1 MSTNCKILS
10 TNFFIV
16 TRWRGSS
23 CIKYLACAIV
33 CWFLSAL
40 QRNSV
45 VFGRNPSSMQSSPKK
60 CLNCGTQL
68 EPDHAF
74 CPSCGQATRNHRLSF
89 WQVINDILV
98 NFFAL
103 DSKVSK
109 TLWPLISSPGKIT
122 ESYNSGQ
129 IARYVPPMRMY
140 LTVSILFFFIQSLNN
155 DTFNNVEIAPTVNT
169 TTPVDSLANDLK
181 REFGEAENPGLAG
194 VDTSYTIS
202 LNNSFGKLG
211 KMVDYAKTAKDKS
224 TKKALEVLKL
234 EDTQWNRWL
243 YREASKIANLNRAEF
258 TEYVKG
264 KIPLWLFLFLPVLAW
279 VIKLA
284 YIRHDLYYFEHLI
297 FVYHVQTFLFIL
309 LTLTLLAEFAFGIDF
324 GVLVFFGFIVY
335 VLLAMK
341 RVYLQS
347 WRKTLFKFFVINMG
361 IAVSFF
367 CFMLVALFLGF
378 IFYS

>member
-1 MSTNCKILS
+1 M
-10 TNFFIV
+10 
-16 TRWRGSS
+16 
-23 CIKYLACAIV
+23 
-33 CWFLSAL
+33 
-40 QRNSV
+40 
-45 VFGRNPSSMQSSPKK
+45 
-60 CLNCGTQL
+60 NCGTPL
-68 EPDHAF
+68 EADHAF
-74 CPSCGQATRNHRLSF
+74 CPSCGQTTKNHRLSF

-103 DSKVSK
+103 DSKVAK

-140 LTVSILFFFIQSLNN
+140 LTVSILFFFIQSLSN
-155 DTFNNVEIAPTVNT
+155 DTFDNVNITPTVE
-169 TTPVDSLANDLK
+169 TPTPIDSVANDLQ
-181 REFGEAENPGLAG
+181 REFGKEENPGLAG
-194 VDTSYTIS
+194 VEVTDTIS
-202 LNNSFGKLG
+202 LSNSLG
-211 KMVDYAKTAKDKS
+211 KIGRMINYAETAKDKS
-224 TKKALEVLKL
+224 TKKALEVLQL
-234 EDTQWNRWL
+234 DDTQWNRWL
-243 YREASKIANLNRAEF
+243 YREAAKIANLDRDEF

-279 VIKLA
+279 VIKLV
-284 YIRHDLYYFEHLI
+284 YMRHDLYYFEHLI

-309 LTLTLLAEFAFGIDF
+309 LSLALLAEYAFGIDF

-347 WRKTLFKFFVINMG
+347 WRKTLFKFFVINLG
-361 IAVSFF
+361 IAISFF
-367 CFMLVALFLGF
+367 SFMLVALFVGF